1 MAKTRLLKALTR
13 INYSTQKGQYSDMT
27 FPINAVRSQFPSL
40 STTDEG
46 QRRIYFDNAAGTQ
59 VPKQTIN
66 RIVDFFH
73 RFNSNTG
80 VFNPTSVEVDALY
93 DDTVKAM
100 ADFLGTTD
108 PGEVLIGANMTT
120 LTYQLSRSLA
130 HQLEPGDEIVIS
142 RMEHEGNVS
151 PWLQMAEDNDLVV
164 KWLEFDR
171 NSWRAEPALLEPLLT
186 ERTRLLALNYASNL
200 TGGVNDVKAL
210 TEMAHAAGAIVYVDA
225 VQYASHRLIDVQ
237 DLGCDFLACS
247 PYKFYGPHLGVVYG
261 KRERLEALRAYKL
274 RCASNDLPFRFSLGT
289 PAFELIAGLMGTL
302 EYFQWLAAEAGC
314 SGDRRQLFEGAYAA
328 MGGHEDEL
336 SEQLL
341 SGLVAMPG
349 LTMQGASTLTYRVA
363 TFSFTHDRHPAS
375 AIARQLSDA
384 GLYCHWGDNYAFE
397 VAKALDLDPQE
408 GVLRL
413 GLGHYNT
420 ADEVAEALVL
430 IEGVLAA

>member
-1 MAKTRLLKALTR
+1 
-13 INYSTQKGQYSDMT
+13 MT
-27 FPINAVRSQFPSL
+27 FPIDAVRQQFPSL
-40 STTDEG
+40 ATTDDG

-59 VPKQTIN
+59 VPKHTID
-66 RIVDFFH
+66 RVVDFFH
-73 RFNSNTG
+73 RYNSNTG

-93 DDTVKAM
+93 DNTVKAM
-100 ADFLGTTD
+100 GDFLGAPD
-108 PGEVLIGANMTT
+108 AREVLIGANMTT

-130 HQLEPGDEIVIS
+130 HQFEPGDEIIIT

-171 NSWRAEPALLEPLLT
+171 DTWCVEPALLEPLLS

-210 TEMAHAAGAIVYVDA
+210 TKMAQAAGAIVYVDA
-225 VQYASHRLIDVQ
+225 VQYASHRLIDVK

-261 KRERLEALRAYKL
+261 KRGRLDSLRAYKL
-274 RCASNDLPFRFSLGT
+274 RCASNELPFRFSLGT

-302 EYFQWLAAEAGC
+302 DYFQWLAAETGC

-328 MGGHEDEL
+328 MGDHEDTL
-336 SEQLL
+336 SGQLL

-349 LTMQGASTLTYRVA
+349 LTMKGANTLTHRVA

-375 AIARQLSDA
+375 VIARKLSEA

-397 VAKALDLDPQE
+397 VAKALDLDPEE
-408 GVLRL
+408 GVVRL

-420 ADEVAEALVL
+420 AEEVAEALTL

>member
-1 MAKTRLLKALTR
+1 
-13 INYSTQKGQYSDMT
+13 MT
-27 FPINAVRSQFPSL
+27 FPIDAVRQQFPSL
-40 STTDEG
+40 ATTDDG

-59 VPKQTIN
+59 VPKHTID
-66 RIVDFFH
+66 RVVDFFH
-73 RFNSNTG
+73 RYNSNTG

-93 DDTVKAM
+93 DNTVKAM
-100 ADFLGTTD
+100 GDFLGAPD
-108 PGEVLIGANMTT
+108 AREVLIGANMTT

-130 HQLEPGDEIVIS
+130 HQFEPGDEIIIT

-171 NSWRAEPALLEPLLT
+171 DTWCVEPALLEPLLS

-200 TGGVNDVKAL
+200 TGGVNDVKVL
-210 TEMAHAAGAIVYVDA
+210 TKMAQAAGAIVYVDA
-225 VQYASHRLIDVQ
+225 VQYASHRLIDVK

-261 KRERLEALRAYKL
+261 KRGRLDSLRAYKL

-302 EYFQWLAAEAGC
+302 DYFQWLAAETGC

-328 MGGHEDEL
+328 MGDHEDTL
-336 SEQLL
+336 SGQLL

-349 LTMQGASTLTYRVA
+349 LTMKGANTLTHRVA

-375 AIARQLSDA
+375 VIARQLSEA

-397 VAKALDLDPQE
+397 VAKALDLDPEE
-408 GVLRL
+408 GVVRL

-420 ADEVAEALVL
+420 AEEVAEALIL
-430 IEGVLAA
+430 IERVLAA

>member
-1 MAKTRLLKALTR
+1 M
-13 INYSTQKGQYSDMT
+13 N
-27 FPINAVRSQFPSL
+27 FPIETVRAQFPSL
-40 STTDEG
+40 ATTDEG

-59 VPKQTIN
+59 VPQQTID

-120 LTYQLSRSLA
+120 LTYQLSRSLG
-130 HQLEPGDEIVIS
+130 HQFAPGDEIIIS

-164 KWLEFDR
+164 KWLEFNRDT
-171 NSWRAEPALLEPLLT
+171 WRVEPQLLQSLLSD
-186 ERTRLLALNYASNL
+186 RTRLMALNYASNL

-210 TEMAHAAGAIVYVDA
+210 TKMAHEAGVIVYVDA
-225 VQYASHRLIDVQ
+225 VQFASHRLIDVK
-237 DLGCDFLACS
+237 DLNCDFLACS

-261 KRERLEALRAYKL
+261 KRERLESLRAYKL
-274 RCASNDLPFRFSLGT
+274 RCASEELPFRFSLGT

-302 EYFQWLAAEAGC
+302 EYFQWLAGETGVT
-314 SGDRRQLFEGAYAA
+314 GTRRQQFAGAYTA
-328 MGGHEDEL
+328 MGAHEDAL
-336 SEQLL
+336 AEQLL
-341 SGLVAMPG
+341 AGLVALPG
-349 LTMQGASTLTYRVA
+349 LTMQGASTLTHRVA
-363 TFSFTHDRHPAS
+363 TFSFTHDQHPAS
-375 AIARQLSDA
+375 HIARQLSDA

-420 ADEVAEALVL
+420 AEEVAEALTL

>member
-1 MAKTRLLKALTR
+1 
-13 INYSTQKGQYSDMT
+13 MT
-27 FPINAVRSQFPSL
+27 FPIDAVRQQFPSL
-40 STTDEG
+40 ATTDNG

-59 VPKQTIN
+59 VPRQTMD

-73 RFNSNTG
+73 RYNSNTG

-100 ADFLGTTD
+100 ADFLGTPD
-108 PGEVLIGANMTT
+108 AGEVLIGANMTT

-130 HQLEPGDEIVIS
+130 HQFEPGDEIIIS

-171 NSWRAEPALLEPLLT
+171 NSWRAEPALLEPLLS

-210 TEMAHAAGAIVYVDA
+210 TAMAQTAGAIVYVDA

-237 DLGCDFLACS
+237 NLGCDFLACS

-314 SGDRRQLFEGAYAA
+314 SGDRRQLFKGAYAA
-328 MGGHEDEL
+328 MGGHEDAL
-336 SEQLL
+336 SEQML

-349 LTMQGASTLTYRVA
+349 LTMQGASNLTHRVA

-420 ADEVAEALVL
+420 VDEVAEALAL

>member
-1 MAKTRLLKALTR
+1 
-13 INYSTQKGQYSDMT
+13 MT
-27 FPINAVRSQFPSL
+27 FPIEAVRQQFPSL
-40 STTDEG
+40 ATTDDG

-59 VPKQTIN
+59 VPRQSID

-73 RFNSNTG
+73 RYNSNTG

-130 HQLEPGDEIVIS
+130 HQFEPGDEIIIS

-151 PWLQMAEDNDLVV
+151 PWLQMAEDNGLVV

-171 NSWRAEPALLEPLLT
+171 NTWRAEPALLEPLLSD
-186 ERTRLLALNYASNL
+186 RTRLLALNYASNL

-210 TEMAHAAGAIVYVDA
+210 TAMAQAAGVIVYVDA
-225 VQYASHRLIDVQ
+225 VQYASHRLIDVK

-302 EYFQWLAAEAGC
+302 EYFQWLAAETDC

-328 MGGHEDEL
+328 MGSHEDGL

-349 LTMQGASTLTYRVA
+349 LTMQGASTLTHRVA

-375 AIARQLSDA
+375 AIARKLSDA

-397 VAKALDLDPQE
+397 VAKALNLDPQE
-408 GVLRL
+408 GVLRV

-420 ADEVAEALVL
+420 TEEVAEALTL
-430 IEGVLAA
+430 IEGVLTA

>member
-1 MAKTRLLKALTR
+1 
-13 INYSTQKGQYSDMT
+13 MT
-27 FPINAVRSQFPSL
+27 YPIDAVRAQFPSL
-40 STTDEG
+40 ATTDAG

-59 VPKQTIN
+59 VPQQTID
-66 RIVDFFH
+66 RMIDFFH

-80 VFNPTSVEVDALY
+80 VFNPTSVAVDAMYAEAVAAL
-93 DDTVKAM
+93 
-100 ADFLGTTD
+100 ADFLGTAD
-108 PGEVLIGANMTT
+108 HGEVLIGANMTT

-130 HQLEPGDEIVIS
+130 HQFAPGDEIIIS

-151 PWLQMAEDNDLVV
+151 PWLQMAEDVGMTV

-171 NSWRAEPALLEPLLT
+171 ESWRVEPARLELLLT
-186 ERTRLLALNYASNL
+186 DRTRLLALNYASNL

-210 TEMAHAAGAIVYVDA
+210 TAMAQAAGALVYVDA
-225 VQYASHRLIDVQ
+225 VQYASHRLIDVK

-261 KRERLEALRAYKL
+261 KRERLESLRAYKL

-328 MGGHEDEL
+328 MGGHEDVL

-349 LTMQGASTLTYRVA
+349 LTIQGASTLAHRVA

-375 AIARQLSDA
+375 VIARQLSDA

-397 VAKALDLDPQE
+397 VARALNLDPEE

-420 ADEVAEALVL
+420 VDEVAEALTL

>member
-1 MAKTRLLKALTR
+1 MA
-13 INYSTQKGQYSDMT
+13 
-27 FPINAVRSQFPSL
+27 FPIEAVRQQFPSL
-40 STTDEG
+40 ATTDDG

-59 VPKQTIN
+59 VPRQSID

-73 RFNSNTG
+73 RYNSNTG

-93 DDTVKAM
+93 DAAVAAM
-100 ADFLGTTD
+100 ADFLGTSD

-130 HQLEPGDEIVIS
+130 HQIESSDQIIIS

-151 PWLQMAEDNDLVV
+151 PWLQMAEDNGLIV

-171 NSWRAEPALLEPLLT
+171 DTWRVEPELLEPLLSD
-186 ERTRLLALNYASNL
+186 RTRLLALNYASNL

-210 TEMAHAAGAIVYVDA
+210 TAMAQGAGAMVYVDA
-225 VQYASHRLIDVQ
+225 VQYASHRLIDVK

-261 KRERLEALRAYKL
+261 KRERLESLHAYKL

-314 SGDRRQLFEGAYAA
+314 SGDRRQLFEGAYGA
-328 MGGHEDEL
+328 MGKHEDAL

-341 SGLVAMPG
+341 AGLVAMPG
-349 LTMQGASTLTYRVA
+349 LTMKGASTLTHRVA

-375 AIARQLSDA
+375 AIAQQLSDA

-413 GLGHYNT
+413 GIGHYNT
-420 ADEVAEALVL
+420 ADEVAEALTL

>member
-1 MAKTRLLKALTR
+1 
-13 INYSTQKGQYSDMT
+13 MT
-27 FPINAVRSQFPSL
+27 FPIDAVRQQFPSL
-40 STTDEG
+40 ATTDDG

-59 VPKQTIN
+59 VPRQTID

-73 RFNSNTG
+73 RYNSNTG

-130 HQLEPGDEIVIS
+130 HQFEPGDEIIIS

-171 NSWRAEPALLEPLLT
+171 NAWRAEPALLEPLLS

-210 TEMAHAAGAIVYVDA
+210 TALAQAAGAIVYVDA
-225 VQYASHRLIDVQ
+225 VQYASHRLIDVK

-261 KRERLEALRAYKL
+261 KRARLESLRAYKL

-302 EYFQWLAAEAGC
+302 EYFQWLAAETGC

-328 MGGHEDEL
+328 MGGHEDGL

-341 SGLVAMPG
+341 SGLLAMPG
-349 LTMQGASTLTYRVA
+349 LTMQGASTLTHRVA

-375 AIARQLSDA
+375 AIARKLSDA

-420 ADEVAEALVL
+420 TEEVAEALTL

>member
-1 MAKTRLLKALTR
+1 
-13 INYSTQKGQYSDMT
+13 MT
-27 FPINAVRSQFPSL
+27 FPIDAVRQHFPSL
-40 STTDEG
+40 ATTDNG

-59 VPKQTIN
+59 VPRQTMD

-73 RFNSNTG
+73 RYNSNTG

-210 TEMAHAAGAIVYVDA
+210 TAMAHAAGAIVYVDA

-302 EYFQWLAAEAGC
+302 EYFQWLAAEAGR

-349 LTMQGASTLTYRVA
+349 LTMQGASTLTHRVA

>member
-1 MAKTRLLKALTR
+1 MA
-13 INYSTQKGQYSDMT
+13 
-27 FPINAVRSQFPSL
+27 FPIEAVRQQFPSL
-40 STTDEG
+40 ATTDDG

-59 VPKQTIN
+59 VPRQSID

-73 RFNSNTG
+73 RYNSNTG

-93 DDTVKAM
+93 DAAVAAM
-100 ADFLGTTD
+100 ADFLGTSD

-130 HQLEPGDEIVIS
+130 HQFESCDEIIIS

-151 PWLQMAEDNDLVV
+151 PWLQMAEDNGLIV

-171 NSWRAEPALLEPLLT
+171 DTWRVEPELLEPLLSD
-186 ERTRLLALNYASNL
+186 RTRLLALNYASNL

-210 TEMAHAAGAIVYVDA
+210 TAMAQGAGAMVYVDA
-225 VQYASHRLIDVQ
+225 VQYASHRLIDVK

-261 KRERLEALRAYKL
+261 KRKRLESLRAYKL

-302 EYFQWLAAEAGC
+302 EYFQWLAAETGC

-328 MGGHEDEL
+328 MSEHEDAL

-341 SGLVAMPG
+341 AGLVAMPG
-349 LTMQGASTLTYRVA
+349 LTMKGASTLTHRVA

-375 AIARQLSDA
+375 AIAQQLSDA

-397 VAKALDLDPQE
+397 VAKALDLDPRE

-413 GLGHYNT
+413 GIGHYNT
-420 ADEVAEALVL
+420 ADEVAEALTL

>member
-1 MAKTRLLKALTR
+1 
-13 INYSTQKGQYSDMT
+13 MT
-27 FPINAVRSQFPSL
+27 YPIDAVRAQFPSL
-40 STTDEG
+40 ATTDAG

-59 VPKQTIN
+59 VPQQTID
-66 RIVDFFH
+66 RMVDFFQ

-80 VFNPTSVEVDALY
+80 VFNPTSVAVDAMYAEAVAAL
-93 DDTVKAM
+93 
-100 ADFLGTTD
+100 ADFLGTSD
-108 PGEVLIGANMTT
+108 HGEVLIGANMTT

-130 HQLEPGDEIVIS
+130 HQFAPGDEIIIS

-151 PWLQMAEDNDLVV
+151 PWLQMAEDVGMTV

-171 NSWRAEPALLEPLLT
+171 DSWRVEPAQLELLLT
-186 ERTRLLALNYASNL
+186 DRTRLLALNYASNL

-210 TEMAHAAGAIVYVDA
+210 TAMAQAAGAIVYVDA
-225 VQYASHRLIDVQ
+225 VQYASHRLIDVK
-237 DLGCDFLACS
+237 DLSCDFLACS

-261 KRERLEALRAYKL
+261 KRERLESLRAYKL

-328 MGGHEDEL
+328 MGGHEDVL

-349 LTMQGASTLTYRVA
+349 LTIQGASTLAHRVA

-375 AIARQLSDA
+375 VIARQLSDA

-397 VAKALDLDPQE
+397 VARALNLDPEE

-420 ADEVAEALVL
+420 VDEVAEALTL

>member
-1 MAKTRLLKALTR
+1 
-13 INYSTQKGQYSDMT
+13 MT
-27 FPINAVRSQFPSL
+27 FPIDAVRQQFPSL
-40 STTDEG
+40 ATTDDG

-59 VPKQTIN
+59 VPRQTID

-73 RFNSNTG
+73 RYNSNTG

-93 DDTVKAM
+93 DDAVKAM

-130 HQLEPGDEIVIS
+130 HQFEPGDEIVIS

-171 NSWRAEPALLEPLLT
+171 NSWRAEPALLEPLLSD
-186 ERTRLLALNYASNL
+186 RTRLLALNYASNL

-210 TEMAHAAGAIVYVDA
+210 SAMAQAAGAIVYVDA
-225 VQYASHRLIDVQ
+225 VQYASHRLIDVK

-261 KRERLEALRAYKL
+261 KRERLESLHAYKL

-302 EYFQWLAAEAGC
+302 EYFQWLAAETGC

-328 MGGHEDEL
+328 MGGHEDGL

-341 SGLVAMPG
+341 SGLLAMPG
-349 LTMQGASTLTYRVA
+349 LTMQGASTLTHRVA

-375 AIARQLSDA
+375 AIARKLSDA

-397 VAKALDLDPQE
+397 VAKALNLDPQE

-420 ADEVAEALVL
+420 TEEVAEALTL